1 MENVRKIVREELA
14 KALLQ
19 LRESTAFAKNDEQII
34 YNFDAGRTFG
44 INKLAKDIRGL
55 DMYYMSSYFPNSEM
69 KETWMFETETNYGG
83 SQIIEIVHQV
93 GHDYKSQWKLNIAE
107 TDRYSSE
114 PHIIATSGTV
124 EGYDK
129 FIEKVNSTLEK
140 TIDTGLL

>member
-1 MENVRKIVREELA
+1 MEIVRKIVREELA

-19 LRESTAFAKNDEQII
+19 LKESTAFAKNDEQII

-55 DMYYMSSYFPNSEM
+55 DMYYMNSYFPNSEM

-83 SQIIEIVHQV
+83 SQLIEITHQV
-93 GHDYKSQWKLNIAE
+93 GHDYKSQWKLNVAE
-107 TDRYSSE
+107 AERGSSE
-114 PHIIATSGTV
+114 PQIIATSGTI
-124 EGYDK
+124 EGYDN
-129 FIEKVNSTLEK
+129 FIERVNSTLQN